1 LYLYFVRLPHN
12 TEQSNYSTRAGYSL
26 SVTWPAVEKLVT
38 PGLEE
43 VRGVTRRGR
52 DSTGAE

>member
-1 LYLYFVRLPHN
+1 VRLPHN